1 VRYVDDCVIWA
12 RDLGARMMQ
21 YLSQVLQSLGL
32 SPNRDKTRIVDLRE
46 SGESLDF
53 LGLTF
58 CYDP

>member
-1 VRYVDDCVIWA
+1 VIWA